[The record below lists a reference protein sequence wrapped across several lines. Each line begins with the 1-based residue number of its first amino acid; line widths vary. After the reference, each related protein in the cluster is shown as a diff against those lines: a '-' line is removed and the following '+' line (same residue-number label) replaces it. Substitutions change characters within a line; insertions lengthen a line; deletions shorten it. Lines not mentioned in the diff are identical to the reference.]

1 MEQQGRHVLAL
12 ETHQRS
18 RRKTVTHRLDPIVKV
33 PFGFGTG
40 YGIDRMLS
48 NWTIGTEEER
58 FVSIIPSQSGVTE
71 ATSEAFRGTTCES
84 KQREHVELGET
95 KM

>member
-1 MEQQGRHVLAL
+1 
-12 ETHQRS
+12 
-18 RRKTVTHRLDPIVKV
+18 
-33 PFGFGTG
+33 
-40 YGIDRMLS
+40 MLS

-84 KQREHVELGET
+84 KQCEHVELGET
-95 KM
+95 NM

>member
-1 MEQQGRHVLAL
+1 
-12 ETHQRS
+12 
-18 RRKTVTHRLDPIVKV
+18 
-33 PFGFGTG
+33 
-40 YGIDRMLS
+40 MLS

-71 ATSEAFRGTTCES
+71 ATSEAFRVTTCES
-84 KQREHVELGET
+84 KQCEHVELGET